1 MSSRTPVTLTL
12 LAALALA
19 FGPVRGLQVGVTE
32 WLGFLRVI
40 AALIAAWGLARRAGW
55 SRGLVTLLAVLGL
68 WAAWSGWTLPVEFR
82 ALVPDYTLW
91 RAGRVIAALLL
102 TGAAAVTWAEHASPP
117 RTA

>member
-1 MSSRTPVTLTL
+1 MSSRVAITLTL

-19 FGPVRGLQVGVTE
+19 LGPVRGLQAGLTE

-55 SRGLVTLLAVLGL
+55 ARGLVTLLAVLGL
-68 WAAWSGWTLPVEFR
+68 WAAWRGWALPIGFR
-82 ALVPDYTLW
+82 ALVPDYSLW
-91 RAGRVIAALLL
+91 RAGRVLGALLL
-102 TGAAAVTWAEHASPP
+102 TGAAAATWAEHDSPP